1 MVASCCACKKFQNSQ
16 QKEPMIPSEVPPRP
30 WHTVSADLFK
40 VNNFWYIVIADYYSK
55 FPFVKKLNNLT
66 ATTVV
71 NVVRSIFSEQGIPE
85 TLICDNG
92 TQFTSAQFQ
101 DLAKRYGFRVVTLSP
116 YYPKGHGFIERL
128 VQTVKKILLKC
139 KESGTDPSLAL
150 LSLRSTP
157 LSATLKSPAELL
169 NGRMFRTTLPAKIH
183 PPNDRHETRDL
194 LLAQQKKQVNLY
206 NRDSKE
212 KPNLF
217 QNQAVQVQ
225 DPLKKTWS
233 PARVVGFGPTPR
245 SYITENES
253 GVQIRRNRQLIKPD
267 IQKTP
272 GPTSP
277 VAVKDNQSEKRNV
290 EIPDR
295 PEVRTRSGR
304 IIKKPD
310 RLMYK

>member
-1 MVASCCACKKFQNSQ
+1 M
-16 QKEPMIPSEVPPRP
+16 
-30 WHTVSADLFK
+30 SADLFK
-40 VNNFWYIVIADYYSK
+40 VNNFLYIVIADYYSK

-92 TQFTSAQFQ
+92 TQFTSSQFQ
-101 DLAKRYGFRVVTLSP
+101 DLAKKYGFRVVTSSQ
-116 YYPKGHGFIERL
+116 YYPKGHGFIERQ

-139 KESGTDPSLAL
+139 KESGTDPSLVL

-157 LSATLKSPAELL
+157 LSATLKSPAEL
-169 NGRMFRTTLPAKIH
+169 NGRMFKTTLPAKIH
-183 PPNDRHETRDL
+183 PPNSRHETRDL
-194 LLAQQKKQVNLY
+194 LLTQQKKQVNLY

-233 PARVVGFGPTPR
+233 PARVVEFGPTPR
-245 SYITENES
+245 SYITEDES

-267 IQKTP
+267 IQTIRRYLDQIIGKTRKSAFYVP
-272 GPTSP
+272 YS
-277 VAVKDNQSEKRNV
+277 VARQCHRSQCIIASQS
-290 EIPDR
+290 
-295 PEVRTRSGR
+295 TRISQSNR
-304 IIKKPD
+304 LLYHTYIIKI
-310 RLMYK
+310 YK

>member
-1 MVASCCACKKFQNSQ
+1 
-16 QKEPMIPSEVPPRP
+16 MIPSEVPPRP

-92 TQFTSAQFQ
+92 SQFTSAQFQ
-101 DLAKRYGFRVVTLSP
+101 DLAKRYGFKVVTSSP
-116 YYPKGHGFIERL
+116 HYPKGHGFIERQ

-139 KESGTDPSLAL
+139 KESGADPSLAL

-157 LSATLKSPAELL
+157 LSTTLKSPAELL
-169 NGRMFRTTLPAKIH
+169 NGRMFKSTLPVKIH
-183 PPNDRHETRDL
+183 PPSD
-194 LLAQQKKQVNLY
+194 
-206 NRDSKE
+206 RDSKE

-225 DPLKKTWS
+225 DPVNKTWS

-245 SYITENES
+245 SYITEDGS
-253 GVQIRRNRQLIKPD
+253 GVQLRRNRQLIKPD

-272 GPTSP
+272 ELINRAACGG
-277 VAVKDNQSEKRNV
+277 NQG
-290 EIPDR
+290 D
-295 PEVRTRSGR
+295 
-304 IIKKPD
+304 
-310 RLMYK
+310 

>member
-1 MVASCCACKKFQNSQ
+1 
-16 QKEPMIPSEVPPRP
+16 MIPSEVPPKP
-30 WHTVSADLFK
+30 WHTVNADLFK

-55 FPFVKKLNNLT
+55 FSFVKKLNNLI

-92 TQFTSAQFQ
+92 TQFTSAQFR
-101 DLAKRYGFRVVTLSP
+101 DLAKRYGFRVVTSSP
-116 YYPKGHGFIERL
+116 YYPKGQDTDFIERQ

-150 LSLRSTP
+150 LSLSSTP

-169 NGRMFRTTLPAKIH
+169 NGRTFKTTLPVKIH
-183 PPNDRHETRDL
+183 PPNDRHGTRDL
-194 LLAQQKKQVNLY
+194 LLTQQKKLVNLY

-245 SYITENES
+245 SYITEDES
-253 GVQIRRNRQLIKPD
+253 GVQLRRNRQLIKPD

-277 VAVKDNQSEKRNV
+277 AVVKDNQSEKRNV

-295 PEVRTRSGR
+295 PEVRTRSDR
-304 IIKKPD
+304 TIKKPD